1 MKPAHITFGLFP
13 CKTGF
18 MLRLLRL
25 LFVLAARPIRSRR
38 DLLLE
43 NLALRQQLA
52 VLKERHPQP
61 RFSTSDKLF
70 WVILRRLWTGWKRP
84 LVAVQPET
92 VVRWHRAGFK
102 LYWTW
107 LSRHR
112 TRAGRKCINKELRDL
127 IFRMVAE
134 NPTWG
139 APRIHGELKMLGFDV
154 SEQTVLRWM
163 RKAPRN
169 PEPAKRWAA
178 FLDNHREAIAAM
190 DFFTVP
196 TLTFGVLYCFF
207 VIAHDRRQILC
218 CNVTRHPSSAW
229 VVQQMRETFPYD
241 SVPGYLIFDRGSN
254 FNAEVVRAIKNFG
267 IQPKR
272 TSFRSPWQNGV
283 AERWV
288 GNCRRD
294 LLDHV
299 IVLNERHLKRLMS
312 EYVRYYHDDRT
323 HLALKKGTPNGREAE
338 KSSEAGGRVVSM
350 PRLGGLHHRY
360 DLAA

>member
-1 MKPAHITFGLFP
+1 MNYGPAL
-13 CKTGF
+13 CKNCL
-18 MLRLLRL
+18 MLRHLRLLS
-25 LFVLAARPIRSRR
+25 VLAIQSFRSRR

-52 VLKERHPQP
+52 VLKRRHPQS
-61 RFSTSDKLF
+61 RFVATDRLF
-70 WVILRRLWTGWKRP
+70 WLILRRLWCGWKQA
-84 LVAVQPET
+84 LILVQPET

-102 LYWTW
+102 VYWTW
-107 LSRHR
+107 ISRHR
-112 TRAGRKCINKELRDL
+112 TRVGRKPISRELRDL
-127 IFRMVAE
+127 IFRMVAD
-134 NPTWG
+134 NRTWG
-139 APRIHGELKMLGFDV
+139 APRIHGELKMLGFDI
-154 SEQTVLRWM
+154 SERTVLRWM
-163 RKAPRN
+163 RKAPRS

-178 FLDNHREAIAAM
+178 FLNNQREAIAAM

-207 VIAHDRRQILC
+207 IIAHGRRRILHC
-218 CNVTRHPSSAW
+218 KVTKHPTSAW
-229 VVQQMRETFPYD
+229 VIQQLREAFPYD
-241 SVPGYLIFDRGSN
+241 SSPGYLIFDRSAS
-254 FNAEVVRAIKNFG
+254 FNEEVIDTMKSFG
-267 IQPKR
+267 IKPKR

-299 IVLNERHLKRLMS
+299 VVLNERHLKRLMS

-323 HLALKKGTPNGREAE
+323 HLALAKGTPAGREARQIPD
-338 KSSEAGGRVVSM
+338 AGCKVVST